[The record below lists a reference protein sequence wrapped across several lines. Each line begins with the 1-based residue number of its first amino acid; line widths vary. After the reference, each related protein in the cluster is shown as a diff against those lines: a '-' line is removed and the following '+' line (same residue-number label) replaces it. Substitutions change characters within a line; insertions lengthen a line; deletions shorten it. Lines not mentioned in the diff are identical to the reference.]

1 MNNQLINEQVDP
13 MTGEPVQFTT
23 VPPTPSNELG
33 SAKPVFS
40 DSSKKYAKYIY
51 GDIEQRQNTLPNT
64 PMFMKDQTGDGKITQ
79 ADVIKAR
86 IEGYKK

>member
-33 SAKPVFS
+33 SAKPLFN
-40 DSSKKYAKYIY
+40 DGSKNYAQSIY
-51 GDIEQRQNTLPNT
+51 GDVAQRQNSLGSNAPL
-64 PMFMKDQTGDGKITQ
+64 F
-79 ADVIKAR
+79 
-86 IEGYKK
+86 KKSCG

>member
-33 SAKPVFS
+33 SAKPLFS
-40 DSSKKYAKYIY
+40 EGAMNYAQSIY
-51 GDIEQRQNTLPNT
+51 GDVTQRQKSLEPNAPQLFLNNTL
-64 PMFMKDQTGDGKITQ
+64 
-79 ADVIKAR
+79 
-86 IEGYKK
+86 

>member
-33 SAKPVFS
+33 SAKPLF
-40 DSSKKYAKYIY
+40 
-51 GDIEQRQNTLPNT
+51 
-64 PMFMKDQTGDGKITQ
+64 
-79 ADVIKAR
+79 
-86 IEGYKK
+86 